1 MFSGVGKTADELRL
15 ALRSGILLF
24 NVESEGE
31 LELLAACAAELRKVA
46 DIALR
51 VNPDVPA
58 ETHPYISTG
67 LREHKFGVPI
77 SSARELCRRAAQ
89 HKYLRVAGVSL
100 HIGSQISDVT
110 PFHLAMERAVDLA
123 LELIADGHK
132 IRFIDAGGGLGIS
145 YNSSAPVEFNELAH
159 RYEEAITEPLLRMKK
174 PIPHLLL
181 EPGRSIIAPAGALVT
196 RVLYLKRNGNKR
208 FTIVDAA
215 MNDLIRPSLYQ
226 ARHEITPVNLI
237 KGRSEHVQS
246 DIAGPVC
253 ESGDFLARDAILPT
267 VTQGENLCVLDA
279 GAYGM
284 SLASNYNSRPRAAE
298 VLVEGTRARLIRRRE
313 TIKDL
318 LATGGRLLMT
328 DLKALAYEFLHEAQE
343 TLKSDGY
350 LNPTAIVITPDENLI
365 FDIEFETEEERDEI
379 YSEMMDVAQQKNA
392 SAIITVNDVF
402 PDDSVGAPVQLQGEG
417 WGQLAEAPT
426 EAILITVSGSG
437 FDTWSLICPY
447 FRRDDRINFHP
458 AREIRNP
465 GGEVELLGDWT
476 GKAGAA

>member
-1 MFSGVGKTADELRL
+1 MFTRPPGFTYKNDELHCEGLAINKLARKFGTPLYLYSATAIRERYRVLEGAFHHVKHTLCYSVKANSNLSILRLLAGMGAGFDIVSGGELERVRRAHKKSLSRIVFSGVGKTADELRL
-15 ALRSGILLF
+15 ALRGGILLF

-31 LELLAACAAELRKVA
+31 LELLAACASELRKVA

-77 SSARELCRRAAQ
+77 GNARELYRRAAR

-100 HIGSQISDVT
+100 HIGSQIGDVT
-110 PFHLAMERAVDLA
+110 PFHVAMERAVDLA
-123 LELIADGHK
+123 LDLIADGHK

-145 YNSSAPVEFNELAH
+145 YNSSAPVDFNDLAH

-174 PIPHLLL
+174 PVPHLLL

-196 RVLYLKRNGNKR
+196 RVLFLKRNGNKR

-226 ARHEITPVNLI
+226 ARHEITPVNLV
-237 KGRSEHVQS
+237 KGRTERVQS

-253 ESGDFLARDAILPT
+253 ESGDFLARDAMLPA
-267 VTQGENLCVLDA
+267 VTPGENLCVLDA

-284 SLASNYNSRPRAAE
+284 SLASNYNTRPRSAE
-298 VLVEGTRARLIRRRE
+298 VLVDGNRARLVRRRE

-318 LATGGRLLMT
+318 LQP
-328 DLKALAYEFLHEAQE
+328 EASC
-343 TLKSDGY
+343 L
-350 LNPTAIVITPDENLI
+350 
-365 FDIEFETEEERDEI
+365 
-379 YSEMMDVAQQKNA
+379 
-392 SAIITVNDVF
+392 
-402 PDDSVGAPVQLQGEG
+402 
-417 WGQLAEAPT
+417 
-426 EAILITVSGSG
+426 
-437 FDTWSLICPY
+437 
-447 FRRDDRINFHP
+447 
-458 AREIRNP
+458 
-465 GGEVELLGDWT
+465 
-476 GKAGAA
+476 

>member
-1 MFSGVGKTADELRL
+1 MFTRPPGFTYKNDELHCDGLAVNKLAKKFGTPLYLYSATAIRERYRVLEGAFHHVKHTLCYSVKANSNLSILRLLAGMGAGFDIVSGGELERVRRAHKKSLSKVVFSGVGKTADELRL
-15 ALRSGILLF
+15 ALRSEIMLF

-31 LELLAACAAELRKVA
+31 LELLASCAAELRKVA

-77 SSARELCRRAAQ
+77 GSARELCRRAAQ

-100 HIGSQISDVT
+100 HIGSQIGDVT

-123 LELIADGHK
+123 LDLIADGHK

-145 YNSSAPVEFNELAH
+145 YNSSAPVEFNDLAH

-174 PIPHLLL
+174 PVPHLLL

-196 RVLYLKRNGNKR
+196 RVLFLKRNGAKR

-226 ARHEITPVNLI
+226 ARHEITPVNLV
-237 KGRSEHVQS
+237 KGRAERVQS
-246 DIAGPVC
+246 DIVGPVC
-253 ESGDFLARDAILPT
+253 ESGDFLARDAMLPA
-267 VTQGENLCVLDA
+267 VTPGENLCVLDA

-298 VLVEGTRARLIRRRE
+298 VLVDGNRARLIRRRE
-313 TIKDL
+313 TFKDL
-318 LATGGRLLMT
+318 LQP
-328 DLKALAYEFLHEAQE
+328 EASC
-343 TLKSDGY
+343 L
-350 LNPTAIVITPDENLI
+350 
-365 FDIEFETEEERDEI
+365 
-379 YSEMMDVAQQKNA
+379 
-392 SAIITVNDVF
+392 
-402 PDDSVGAPVQLQGEG
+402 
-417 WGQLAEAPT
+417 
-426 EAILITVSGSG
+426 
-437 FDTWSLICPY
+437 
-447 FRRDDRINFHP
+447 
-458 AREIRNP
+458 
-465 GGEVELLGDWT
+465 
-476 GKAGAA
+476 